1 MSPVPALETA
11 PGAHRG
17 RPAPRRP
24 VPALEAAPAPPLIE
38 SPPPRRTGAL
48 EVARTELTAW
58 RRTRPA
64 GPIAG
69 GWACAAV
76 LAAIVLAGPYPIGAL
91 IWWSLYESVDASGH
105 TVTAVE
111 AGARLAFDVVT
122 VVVAWAAVGCGAW
135 IGAESGRAGM
145 VGDARAAGPAAADVA
160 PTPAGTI
167 TVAPAGPAAATGT
180 TAATPGTTADP
191 DATATGPGARAL
203 GALLAAWARCLA
215 VWSPGA
221 VVLMIATPLGGAPWP
236 ALILLLAYLIILSG
250 AACGLGA
257 GARAVLPH
265 RDEAAQWLALLLAAA
280 LTVAGPILWATVRL
294 APEHRPT
301 AWGLAVTS
309 PHTGVS
315 DIMSRTAQT
324 RVLGA
329 AASLIDAD
337 RGPAGPGGARR
348 PPAHSPVWPKSLAI
362 AVALG
367 GAGAAARAAG
377 LRLAGR
383 GRTRR
388 TLPAAG
394 PDVGG
399 ELDAGG
405 GPGADRCGPPR
416 VVRPRRFPADRAA
429 RSMRP

>member
-17 RPAPRRP
+17 HPAPRRRVP
-24 VPALEAAPAPPLIE
+24 VLKTAPALPLID
-38 SPPPRRTGAL
+38 PLPPRRAGAL

-58 RRTRPA
+58 RRTRPT

-69 GWACAAV
+69 GWAWAAV

-122 VVVAWAAVGCGAW
+122 VMVAWAAVGCGSW
-135 IGAESGRAGM
+135 IGAESRRAGM
-145 VGDARAAGPAAADVA
+145 GGAARAAGPGTADVA
-160 PTPAGTI
+160 P
-167 TVAPAGPAAATGT
+167 AAA
-180 TAATPGTTADP
+180 AGTTADP
-191 DATATGPGARAL
+191 DATATGPGARTL

-221 VVLMIATPLGGAPWP
+221 VVLVIATLLGGAPWP
-236 ALILLLAYLIILSG
+236 TLILLLAYLIILSG

-280 LTVAGPILWATVRL
+280 LTVAGPILWATARL

-324 RVLGA
+324 RILGA
-329 AASLIDAD
+329 AASLIDTD
-337 RGPAGPGGARR
+337 RGPAGSGGARR
-348 PPAHSPVWPKSLAI
+348 PPAHSPVWPRSLA
-362 AVALG
+362 AVVALG
-367 GAGAAARAAG
+367 GAGVAARAAR
-377 LRLAGR
+377 LRLAER
-383 GRTRR
+383 DRARR
-388 TLPAAG
+388 LPARRPAPSMG
-394 PDVGG
+394 P
-399 ELDAGG
+399 
-405 GPGADRCGPPR
+405 
-416 VVRPRRFPADRAA
+416 
-429 RSMRP
+429 

>member
-69 GWACAAV
+69 GWAWAAV

-145 VGDARAAGPAAADVA
+145 VGDARAAGPAAA
-160 PTPAGTI
+160 T
-167 TVAPAGPAAATGT
+167 
-180 TAATPGTTADP
+180 GTTADP

-221 VVLMIATPLGGAPWP
+221 VVLVIATPLGGAPWP
-236 ALILLLAYLIILSG
+236 TLILLLAYLIILSG

-294 APEHRPT
+294 APEHRPA

-348 PPAHSPVWPKSLAI
+348 PPAHSPVWPKSLAV

-377 LRLAGR
+377 LRLADR

-388 TLPAAG
+388 TLPAG
-394 PDVGG
+394 GSDVGG
-399 ELDAGG
+399 ELDASG
-405 GPGADRCGPPR
+405 GPGADRCGMPR
-416 VVRPRRFPADRAA
+416 VVRPRRFPADRTV

>member
-1 MSPVPALETA
+1 MSRVPALETA
-11 PGAHRG
+11 PGAHLG

-69 GWACAAV
+69 GWAWAAV

-167 TVAPAGPAAATGT
+167 TVAPAGPAAPA
-180 TAATPGTTADP
+180 AATGTTADP

-221 VVLMIATPLGGAPWP
+221 VVLVIATPLGGAPWP
-236 ALILLLAYLIILSG
+236 TLILLLAYLIILSG

-280 LTVAGPILWATVRL
+280 LTVAGPILWATARL

-337 RGPAGPGGARR
+337 RGPTGPGGTRR
-348 PPAHSPVWPKSLAI
+348 PPTHSPVWPRSLA
-362 AVALG
+362 AALALG
-367 GAGAAARAAG
+367 G
-377 LRLAGR
+377 
-383 GRTRR
+383 
-388 TLPAAG
+388 
-394 PDVGG
+394 
-399 ELDAGG
+399 
-405 GPGADRCGPPR
+405 DRCGMPR
-416 VVRPRRFPADRAA
+416 VVRPRRFPADRTV

>member
-1 MSPVPALETA
+1 MSRVPALEAT

-17 RPAPRRP
+17 HPAPRRRVP
-24 VPALEAAPAPPLIE
+24 VLKSAPALPLID
-38 SPPPRRTGAL
+38 PLPPRRAGAL

-69 GWACAAV
+69 GWAWAAV

-111 AGARLAFDVVT
+111 ASARLAFDVVT
-122 VVVAWAAVGCGAW
+122 VMVAWAAVGCGAW

-145 VGDARAAGPAAADVA
+145 VGGARAAGPGTADVA
-160 PTPAGTI
+160 PAAPAGTI
-167 TVAPAGPAAATGT
+167 TVAPAG
-180 TAATPGTTADP
+180 TTADP
-191 DATATGPGARAL
+191 DATATDPGARAL

-221 VVLMIATPLGGAPWP
+221 VVLVIATPLGGAPWP
-236 ALILLLAYLIILSG
+236 TLILLLAYLIILSG

-257 GARAVLPH
+257 GARAILPH
-265 RDEAAQWLALLLAAA
+265 RDEAAQWLALLLAAT
-280 LTVAGPILWATVRL
+280 LTVAGPILWATARL

-337 RGPAGPGGARR
+337 RGPTGPGGVRR
-348 PPAHSPVWPKSLAI
+348 PPAHSPVWPRSLA
-362 AVALG
+362 AALALG

-377 LRLAGR
+377 LRLTAR
-383 GRTRR
+383 DRIRR
-388 TLPAAG
+388 ARPADG
-394 PDVGG
+394 PDDESDGDG
-399 ELDAGG
+399 EPDGAGQS
-405 GPGADRCGPPR
+405 PPLR
-416 VVRPRRFPADRAA
+416 AVRPGRFPADRTV

>member
-69 GWACAAV
+69 GWAWAAV

-145 VGDARAAGPAAADVA
+145 VGDARAAGPAAA
-160 PTPAGTI
+160 AGT
-167 TVAPAGPAAATGT
+167 A
-180 TAATPGTTADP
+180 ADP

-203 GALLAAWARCLA
+203 GALLAAWARCLV

-221 VVLMIATPLGGAPWP
+221 VVLVIATPLGGAPWP

-280 LTVAGPILWATVRL
+280 LTVAGPILWATARL

-337 RGPAGPGGARR
+337 RGSTGTGGTRR
-348 PPAHSPVWPKSLAI
+348 PPAHSPVWPRSLA
-362 AVALG
+362 AALALG
-367 GAGAAARAAG
+367 GAGAAARATG

-388 TLPAAG
+388 TPPAGG

-416 VVRPRRFPADRAA
+416 VVRPRRFPADRAV

>member
-1 MSPVPALETA
+1 MS
-11 PGAHRG
+11 
-17 RPAPRRP
+17 P

-69 GWACAAV
+69 GWAWAAV

-145 VGDARAAGPAAADVA
+145 VGDARAAGPAAA
-160 PTPAGTI
+160 T
-167 TVAPAGPAAATGT
+167 
-180 TAATPGTTADP
+180 GTTADP

-221 VVLMIATPLGGAPWP
+221 VVLVIATPLGGAPWP

-294 APEHRPT
+294 APEHRPA

-337 RGPAGPGGARR
+337 RGPAGPGGVRR
-348 PPAHSPVWPKSLAI
+348 PPAHSPVWPKSLAV

-388 TLPAAG
+388 TLPAGG

-405 GPGADRCGPPR
+405 GSGADRCGMPR
-416 VVRPRRFPADRAA
+416 VVRPRRFPADRTV

>member
-1 MSPVPALETA
+1 MSRVPALETA

-69 GWACAAV
+69 GWAWAAV

-111 AGARLAFDVVT
+111 AGARLIFDVVT
-122 VVVAWAAVGCGAW
+122 VMVAWAAVGCGSW
-135 IGAESGRAGM
+135 IGAESRRAGM
-145 VGDARAAGPAAADVA
+145 GGAARAAGPGTADVA
-160 PTPAGTI
+160 PTAPGTAAGTI
-167 TVAPAGPAAATGT
+167 DVAPG
-180 TAATPGTTADP
+180 TAANTAADP
-191 DATATGPGARAL
+191 DATATAPGARAL

-221 VVLMIATPLGGAPWP
+221 VVLVIATPLGGAPWP

-294 APEHRPT
+294 APEHRPA

-337 RGPAGPGGARR
+337 RGPTGTGGARR

-367 GAGAAARAAG
+367 GAGAAARAAR
-377 LRLAGR
+377 LRLTGR

-388 TLPAAG
+388 ARPAGG
-394 PDVGG
+394 PDGG
-399 ELDAGG
+399 DRHPPLGTST
-405 GPGADRCGPPR
+405 GPTADPLVWGP
-416 VVRPRRFPADRAA
+416 
-429 RSMRP
+429 

>member
-1 MSPVPALETA
+1 MSRVPALEAT

-17 RPAPRRP
+17 HPAPRRRVP
-24 VPALEAAPAPPLIE
+24 VLKSAPALPLID
-38 SPPPRRTGAL
+38 PLPPRRAGAL

-69 GWACAAV
+69 GWAWAAV

-111 AGARLAFDVVT
+111 ASARLAFDVVT
-122 VVVAWAAVGCGAW
+122 VMVAWAAVGCGAW

-145 VGDARAAGPAAADVA
+145 VGGARAAGPGTADVA
-160 PTPAGTI
+160 PAAPAGTI
-167 TVAPAGPAAATGT
+167 TVAPAG
-180 TAATPGTTADP
+180 TTADP
-191 DATATGPGARAL
+191 DATATDPGARAL

-221 VVLMIATPLGGAPWP
+221 VVLVIATPLGGAPWP
-236 ALILLLAYLIILSG
+236 TLILLLAYLIILSG

-257 GARAVLPH
+257 GARAILPH
-265 RDEAAQWLALLLAAA
+265 RDEAAQWLALLLAAT
-280 LTVAGPILWATVRL
+280 LTVAGPILWATARL
-294 APEHRPT
+294 APEHRPA

-309 PHTGVS
+309 PHIGVS

-337 RGPAGPGGARR
+337 RGPTGPGGVRR
-348 PPAHSPVWPKSLAI
+348 PPAHSPVWPRSLA
-362 AVALG
+362 AALALG

-377 LRLAGR
+377 LRLTAR
-383 GRTRR
+383 DRIRR
-388 TLPAAG
+388 ARPADGPADG
-394 PDVGG
+394 PDG
-399 ELDAGG
+399 AGQ
-405 GPGADRCGPPR
+405 PPPLR
-416 VVRPRRFPADRAA
+416 AVRPGRFPADRTV

>member
-1 MSPVPALETA
+1 MSRVPVLEAT
-11 PGAHRG
+11 PGARRG
-17 RPAPRRP
+17 RPAPRRR
-24 VPALEAAPAPPLIE
+24 VPAPEAAPALPLID
-38 SPPPRRTGAL
+38 PLPPRRTGAL

-69 GWACAAV
+69 GWAWAAV

-122 VVVAWAAVGCGAW
+122 VMVAWAAVGCGAW

-145 VGDARAAGPAAADVA
+145 VGDARAAGPGTADVA
-160 PTPAGTI
+160 PA
-167 TVAPAGPAAATGT
+167 
-180 TAATPGTTADP
+180 GTTADP
-191 DATATGPGARAL
+191 DATATDPGARAL

-221 VVLMIATPLGGAPWP
+221 VVLVIATLLGGAPWP
-236 ALILLLAYLIILSG
+236 TLILLLAYLIILSG

-257 GARAVLPH
+257 GARAILPH

-280 LTVAGPILWATVRL
+280 LTVAGPILWATTRL

-337 RGPAGPGGARR
+337 RGPTGTGGARR
-348 PPAHSPVWPKSLAI
+348 PPAHSPVWPRSLA
-362 AVALG
+362 AALALG
-367 GAGAAARAAG
+367 GAGAAARAAR

-388 TLPAAG
+388 TLPAGG

-405 GPGADRCGPPR
+405 GPGADQCGPAPTGA
-416 VVRPRRFPADRAA
+416 VRPG
-429 RSMRP
+429 

>member
-69 GWACAAV
+69 SWAWAAV

-145 VGDARAAGPAAADVA
+145 VGAARAAGPGTADVTPTAPGTAASTIDVA
-160 PTPAGTI
+160 PGT
-167 TVAPAGPAAATGT
+167 A
-180 TAATPGTTADP
+180 ADP
-191 DATATGPGARAL
+191 DATATAPGARAL

-221 VVLMIATPLGGAPWP
+221 VVLVIATPLGGAPWP
-236 ALILLLAYLIILSG
+236 TLILLLAYLIILSG

-280 LTVAGPILWATVRL
+280 LTVAGPILWATTRL
-294 APEHRPT
+294 APEHRTT

-337 RGPAGPGGARR
+337 RGPTGTGGARR
-348 PPAHSPVWPKSLAI
+348 PPAHSPVWPRSLAA

-367 GAGAAARAAG
+367 GAGAAACAAR
-377 LRLAGR
+377 LRLTGR

-388 TLPAAG
+388 ARPAGG
-394 PDVGG
+394 PDGGG

-416 VVRPRRFPADRAA
+416 VVRPRRFPADRAV

>member
-145 VGDARAAGPAAADVA
+145 VGDARAAGPAAA
-160 PTPAGTI
+160 AGT
-167 TVAPAGPAAATGT
+167 A
-180 TAATPGTTADP
+180 ADP

-203 GALLAAWARCLA
+203 GALLAAWARCLV

-221 VVLMIATPLGGAPWP
+221 VVLVIATPLGGAPWP

-337 RGPAGPGGARR
+337 RGPTGTGGTRR

-367 GAGAAARAAG
+367 GAGAAARATG

-388 TLPAAG
+388 TPPAGG

-405 GPGADRCGPPR
+405 GPGADRCGLAPTG
-416 VVRPRRFPADRAA
+416 AA
-429 RSMRP
+429 RPG

>member
-1 MSPVPALETA
+1 
-11 PGAHRG
+11 
-17 RPAPRRP
+17 
-24 VPALEAAPAPPLIE
+24 
-38 SPPPRRTGAL
+38 
-48 EVARTELTAW
+48 
-58 RRTRPA
+58 
-64 GPIAG
+64 
-69 GWACAAV
+69 
-76 LAAIVLAGPYPIGAL
+76 
-91 IWWSLYESVDASGH
+91 
-105 TVTAVE
+105 
-111 AGARLAFDVVT
+111 
-122 VVVAWAAVGCGAW
+122 
-135 IGAESGRAGM
+135 M
-145 VGDARAAGPAAADVA
+145 VGDARAAGPAAA
-160 PTPAGTI
+160 T
-167 TVAPAGPAAATGT
+167 
-180 TAATPGTTADP
+180 GTTADP

-221 VVLMIATPLGGAPWP
+221 VVLVIATPLGGAPWP
-236 ALILLLAYLIILSG
+236 TLILLLAYLIILSG

-257 GARAVLPH
+257 GARAILPH

-280 LTVAGPILWATVRL
+280 LTVAGPILWATARL

-348 PPAHSPVWPKSLAI
+348 PPAHSPVWPKSLAV

-388 TLPAAG
+388 TPPAGG
-394 PDVGG
+394 PDDESDGDG
-399 ELDAGG
+399 EPDGAGQ
-405 GPGADRCGPPR
+405 PPPLR
-416 VVRPRRFPADRAA
+416 AVRPRRFPADRAV

>member
-145 VGDARAAGPAAADVA
+145 VGDARAAA
-160 PTPAGTI
+160 
-167 TVAPAGPAAATGT
+167 PAAAT
-180 TAATPGTTADP
+180 GTTADP
-191 DATATGPGARAL
+191 DATATSPGARAL

-221 VVLMIATPLGGAPWP
+221 VVLVIATPLGGAPWP

-280 LTVAGPILWATVRL
+280 LTVAGPILWATARL

-348 PPAHSPVWPKSLAI
+348 PPAHSPVWPKSLAA

-377 LRLAGR
+377 LRLTGR

-388 TLPAAG
+388 TRRARPRAGPTPAAG
-394 PDVGG
+394 P
-399 ELDAGG
+399 A
-405 GPGADRCGPPR
+405 PTGA
-416 VVRPRRFPADRAA
+416 VRPG
-429 RSMRP
+429 

>member
-1 MSPVPALETA
+1 MSRVPTLEAT

-17 RPAPRRP
+17 HPAPRRRVP
-24 VPALEAAPAPPLIE
+24 VLKTAPALPLID
-38 SPPPRRTGAL
+38 PLPPRRAGAL

-69 GWACAAV
+69 GWAWAAV

-122 VVVAWAAVGCGAW
+122 VMVAWAAVGCGSW

-145 VGDARAAGPAAADVA
+145 GGAARAAGPGTADVA
-160 PTPAGTI
+160 PA
-167 TVAPAGPAAATGT
+167 APA
-180 TAATPGTTADP
+180 GTTADL
-191 DATATGPGARAL
+191 DATATGPGARTL

-221 VVLMIATPLGGAPWP
+221 VVLVIATPLGGAPWP
-236 ALILLLAYLIILSG
+236 TLILLLAYLIILSG

-257 GARAVLPH
+257 GARAILPH

-280 LTVAGPILWATVRL
+280 LTVAGPILWATARL

-337 RGPAGPGGARR
+337 RGPTGPGGTRR
-348 PPAHSPVWPKSLAI
+348 PPAHSPVWPRSLA
-362 AVALG
+362 AALALG
-367 GAGAAARAAG
+367 GAGAAARATG

-383 GRTRR
+383 GRIRR
-388 TLPAAG
+388 TPPAGG

>member
-1 MSPVPALETA
+1 MSRVPALEAT

-17 RPAPRRP
+17 RPAPRRR
-24 VPALEAAPAPPLIE
+24 VPALKTAPALPLID
-38 SPPPRRTGAL
+38 PLPPRRAGAL

-64 GPIAG
+64 VPIAG
-69 GWACAAV
+69 GWAWAAV

-122 VVVAWAAVGCGAW
+122 VMVAWAAVGCGAW
-135 IGAESGRAGM
+135 IGAESRRAGM
-145 VGDARAAGPAAADVA
+145 VGDARAAGPAAAAGTAAD
-160 PTPAGTI
+160 PDGTI
-167 TVAPAGPAAATGT
+167 TVAPAAATGT
-180 TAATPGTTADP
+180 AADP

-221 VVLMIATPLGGAPWP
+221 VVLVIATLLGGAPWP
-236 ALILLLAYLIILSG
+236 TLILLLAYLIILSG

-257 GARAVLPH
+257 GARAILPH

-280 LTVAGPILWATVRL
+280 LTVAGPILWATTRL

-337 RGPAGPGGARR
+337 RGPTGPGGVRR
-348 PPAHSPVWPKSLAI
+348 PPAHSPVWPRSLA
-362 AVALG
+362 AALALG
-367 GAGAAARAAG
+367 GAGAAARAAR

-388 TLPAAG
+388 TLPAGG

>member
-69 GWACAAV
+69 GWAWAAV

-145 VGDARAAGPAAADVA
+145 VGDARAAGPAAA
-160 PTPAGTI
+160 T
-167 TVAPAGPAAATGT
+167 
-180 TAATPGTTADP
+180 GTTADP

-221 VVLMIATPLGGAPWP
+221 VVLVIATPLGGAPWP

-337 RGPAGPGGARR
+337 RGPTGTGGARR
-348 PPAHSPVWPKSLAI
+348 PPAHSPVWPKSLAV

-388 TLPAAG
+388 TPPAGG

-416 VVRPRRFPADRAA
+416 VVRPRRFPADRAV

>member
-1 MSPVPALETA
+1 MSRVPVLEAT
-11 PGAHRG
+11 PGARRG
-17 RPAPRRP
+17 HPAPRRR
-24 VPALEAAPAPPLIE
+24 VPAPEAAPALPLID
-38 SPPPRRTGAL
+38 PLPPRRAGAL
-48 EVARTELTAW
+48 DVARTELTAW

-69 GWACAAV
+69 GWAWAAV

-122 VVVAWAAVGCGAW
+122 VMVAWAAVGCGAW
-135 IGAESGRAGM
+135 IGAESRRAGM
-145 VGDARAAGPAAADVA
+145 VGGARAAGPGTADVA
-160 PTPAGTI
+160 PAAPAGTI
-167 TVAPAGPAAATGT
+167 TVAPA
-180 TAATPGTTADP
+180 GTTADP

-221 VVLMIATPLGGAPWP
+221 VVLVIATPLGGAPWP
-236 ALILLLAYLIILSG
+236 TLILLLTYLIILSG

-257 GARAVLPH
+257 GARAILPH

-280 LTVAGPILWATVRL
+280 LTVAGPILWATARL
-294 APEHRPT
+294 APEHRPA

-309 PHTGVS
+309 PHIGVS

-337 RGPAGPGGARR
+337 RGPTGPGGVRR
-348 PPAHSPVWPKSLAI
+348 PPAHSPVWPRSLA
-362 AVALG
+362 AALALG

-377 LRLAGR
+377 SSLSGTSQ
-383 GRTRR
+383 GSKSSPSIRR
-388 TLPAAG
+388 RPDSGYAVIVRFNPIQSSSVTLSS
-394 PDVGG
+394 
-399 ELDAGG
+399 
-405 GPGADRCGPPR
+405 R
-416 VVRPRRFPADRAA
+416 
-429 RSMRP
+429 

>member
-145 VGDARAAGPAAADVA
+145 VGDARAAGPAAATGTTDV
-160 PTPAGTI
+160 T
-167 TVAPAGPAAATGT
+167 PAAAT
-180 TAATPGTTADP
+180 GTTADP

-203 GALLAAWARCLA
+203 GALLAAWARCLV

-221 VVLMIATPLGGAPWP
+221 VVLVIATPLGGAPWP

-280 LTVAGPILWATVRL
+280 LTVAGPILWATARL

-337 RGPAGPGGARR
+337 RGSTGTGGTRR
-348 PPAHSPVWPKSLAI
+348 PPAHSPVWPRSLA
-362 AVALG
+362 AALALG
-367 GAGAAARAAG
+367 GAGAAARATG

-388 TLPAAG
+388 TPPAGG

-399 ELDAGG
+399 ELDAGGGPDASG

-416 VVRPRRFPADRAA
+416 VVRPRRFPADRAV

>member
-69 GWACAAV
+69 GWAWAAV

-145 VGDARAAGPAAADVA
+145 VGDARAAGPAAATGTTA
-160 PTPAGTI
+160 AATGTI
-167 TVAPAGPAAATGT
+167 DVTPAAATGT
-180 TAATPGTTADP
+180 AADP

-221 VVLMIATPLGGAPWP
+221 VVLVIATPLGGAPWP

-294 APEHRPT
+294 APEHRPA

-337 RGPAGPGGARR
+337 RGPTGTGGARR

-377 LRLAGR
+377 LRLADR

-388 TLPAAG
+388 TLPAG
-394 PDVGG
+394 GSDVGG

-405 GPGADRCGPPR
+405 GSGANRCGPPR
-416 VVRPRRFPADRAA
+416 VVRPRRFPADRTV

>member
-135 IGAESGRAGM
+135 IGAVSWGGGM
-145 VGDARAAGPAAADVA
+145 VGAARAAGPGTADVA
-160 PTPAGTI
+160 PTAPGTAAGTI
-167 TVAPAGPAAATGT
+167 DVAPGT
-180 TAATPGTTADP
+180 AADP
-191 DATATGPGARAL
+191 DATATAPGARAL

-337 RGPAGPGGARR
+337 RGPTGPGGVRR
-348 PPAHSPVWPKSLAI
+348 PPAHSPVWPRSLA
-362 AVALG
+362 AALALG

-377 LRLAGR
+377 LRLTAR
-383 GRTRR
+383 DRIRR
-388 TLPAAG
+388 ARPADG
-394 PDVGG
+394 PDDESDGDG
-399 ELDAGG
+399 EPDGAGQS
-405 GPGADRCGPPR
+405 PPLR
-416 VVRPRRFPADRAA
+416 AVRPGRFPADRTV

>member
-1 MSPVPALETA
+1 MSRVPALETA

-17 RPAPRRP
+17 HPAPRRRI
-24 VPALEAAPAPPLIE
+24 PAPEAAPALPLID
-38 SPPPRRTGAL
+38 PLPPRRAGAL

-64 GPIAG
+64 VPIAG

-122 VVVAWAAVGCGAW
+122 VVVAWAAVGCGSW
-135 IGAESGRAGM
+135 IGAESRRAGM
-145 VGDARAAGPAAADVA
+145 VGAARAAGP
-160 PTPAGTI
+160 GT
-167 TVAPAGPAAATGT
+167 A
-180 TAATPGTTADP
+180 ADP
-191 DATATGPGARAL
+191 DATATAPGARAL

-221 VVLMIATPLGGAPWP
+221 VVLVIATPLGGAPWP
-236 ALILLLAYLIILSG
+236 TLILLLTYLIILSG

-257 GARAVLPH
+257 GARAILPH
-265 RDEAAQWLALLLAAA
+265 RDEVAQWLALLLAAA
-280 LTVAGPILWATVRL
+280 LTVAGPILWATTRL
-294 APEHRPT
+294 APEHRTT

-337 RGPAGPGGARR
+337 RGPTGTGGARR

-377 LRLAGR
+377 LRLTGR

-388 TLPAAG
+388 ARPAGGPDGGDRHPPLGTSTGPAADPLVWG
-394 PDVGG
+394 P
-399 ELDAGG
+399 
-405 GPGADRCGPPR
+405 
-416 VVRPRRFPADRAA
+416 
-429 RSMRP
+429 

>member
-1 MSPVPALETA
+1 MSRVPALEAT

-17 RPAPRRP
+17 HPAPRRRVP
-24 VPALEAAPAPPLIE
+24 VLKTAPALPLID
-38 SPPPRRTGAL
+38 PLPPRRAGAL

-69 GWACAAV
+69 SWAWAAV

-145 VGDARAAGPAAADVA
+145 VGDARAAGPAAAAGTAAD
-160 PTPAGTI
+160 PDGTI
-167 TVAPAGPAAATGT
+167 TVAPAAATGT
-180 TAATPGTTADP
+180 AADP

-221 VVLMIATPLGGAPWP
+221 VVLVIATPLGGAPWP

-294 APEHRPT
+294 APEHRPA

-337 RGPAGPGGARR
+337 RGPAGTGGARR
-348 PPAHSPVWPKSLAI
+348 PPAHSPVWPRSLA
-362 AVALG
+362 AALALG
-367 GAGAAARAAG
+367 GAGAAARATG

-383 GRTRR
+383 GRIRR
-388 TLPAAG
+388 TPPAGG

>member
-1 MSPVPALETA
+1 MSRVPTLEAT

-17 RPAPRRP
+17 HPAPRRRVP
-24 VPALEAAPAPPLIE
+24 VLKTAPALPLID
-38 SPPPRRTGAL
+38 PLPPRRAGAL

-69 GWACAAV
+69 GWAWAAV

-122 VVVAWAAVGCGAW
+122 VMVAWAAVGCGAW
-135 IGAESGRAGM
+135 IGAESRRAGM
-145 VGDARAAGPAAADVA
+145 VGDARAAGPGTADVA
-160 PTPAGTI
+160 PA
-167 TVAPAGPAAATGT
+167 APA
-180 TAATPGTTADP
+180 GTTADP
-191 DATATGPGARAL
+191 DATATDPGARAL

-221 VVLMIATPLGGAPWP
+221 VVLVIATPLGGAPWP
-236 ALILLLAYLIILSG
+236 TLILLLAYLIILSG

-257 GARAVLPH
+257 GARAILPH

-280 LTVAGPILWATVRL
+280 LTVAGPILWATTRL

-337 RGPAGPGGARR
+337 RGPTGPGGTRR
-348 PPAHSPVWPKSLAI
+348 PPAHSPVWPRSLA
-362 AVALG
+362 AALALG
-367 GAGAAARAAG
+367 GAGAAARAAR

-383 GRTRR
+383 SRTRR
-388 TLPAAG
+388 TPPAGG

-405 GPGADRCGPPR
+405 GPGADQCGPAPTGA
-416 VVRPRRFPADRAA
+416 VRPG
-429 RSMRP
+429 

>member
-69 GWACAAV
+69 GWAWAAV

-145 VGDARAAGPAAADVA
+145 VGDARAAGPAAA
-160 PTPAGTI
+160 TGTI
-167 TVAPAGPAAATGT
+167 DVTPAAAT
-180 TAATPGTTADP
+180 GTTADP

-221 VVLMIATPLGGAPWP
+221 VVLVIATPLGGAPWP

-294 APEHRPT
+294 APEHRPA

-315 DIMSRTAQT
+315 DIMSRPAQT

-337 RGPAGPGGARR
+337 RGPTGTGGARR
-348 PPAHSPVWPKSLAI
+348 PPAHSPVWPRSLA
-362 AVALG
+362 AALALG

-377 LRLAGR
+377 LRLTTR
-383 GRTRR
+383 DRIRRTR
-388 TLPAAG
+388 PADG

-405 GPGADRCGPPR
+405 GSGADRCGMPR
-416 VVRPRRFPADRAA
+416 VVRPRRFPADRTV

>member
-1 MSPVPALETA
+1 MSRVPTLEAT

-17 RPAPRRP
+17 HPAPRRRVP
-24 VPALEAAPAPPLIE
+24 VLKTAPALPLID
-38 SPPPRRTGAL
+38 PLPPRRAGAL

-69 GWACAAV
+69 GWAWAAV

-122 VVVAWAAVGCGAW
+122 VMVAWAAVGCGAW

-145 VGDARAAGPAAADVA
+145 VGDARAAGPGTAA
-160 PTPAGTI
+160 
-167 TVAPAGPAAATGT
+167 VAPAAPA
-180 TAATPGTTADP
+180 GTTADP

-221 VVLMIATPLGGAPWP
+221 VVLVIATPLGGAPWP
-236 ALILLLAYLIILSG
+236 TLILLLAYLIILSG

-257 GARAVLPH
+257 GARAILPH

-280 LTVAGPILWATVRL
+280 LTVAGPILWATARL

-337 RGPAGPGGARR
+337 RGPAGPGGTRR
-348 PPAHSPVWPKSLAI
+348 PPAHSPVWPRSLA
-362 AVALG
+362 AALALG

-377 LRLAGR
+377 LRLTARDRIRRARRRRPVPTTPGSAP
-383 GRTRR
+383 RTVPSR
-388 TLPAAG
+388 PDG
-394 PDVGG
+394 P
-399 ELDAGG
+399 
-405 GPGADRCGPPR
+405 
-416 VVRPRRFPADRAA
+416 
-429 RSMRP
+429 

>member
-1 MSPVPALETA
+1 MSRVPALEAT

-17 RPAPRRP
+17 HPAPRRRVP
-24 VPALEAAPAPPLIE
+24 VLKTAPALPLID
-38 SPPPRRTGAL
+38 PLPPRRAGAL

-69 GWACAAV
+69 GWAWAAV

-122 VVVAWAAVGCGAW
+122 VMVAWAAVGCGAW

-145 VGDARAAGPAAADVA
+145 VGDARAAGPGTADVA
-160 PTPAGTI
+160 PA
-167 TVAPAGPAAATGT
+167 
-180 TAATPGTTADP
+180 GTTADP

-221 VVLMIATPLGGAPWP
+221 VVLVIATPLGGAPWP
-236 ALILLLAYLIILSG
+236 TLILLLAYLIILSG

-257 GARAVLPH
+257 GARAILPH

-280 LTVAGPILWATVRL
+280 LTVAGPILWATARL
-294 APEHRPT
+294 APEHRPA

-309 PHTGVS
+309 PHIGVS

-337 RGPAGPGGARR
+337 RGPTGPGGTRR
-348 PPAHSPVWPKSLAI
+348 PPAHQEQS
-362 AVALG
+362 
-367 GAGAAARAAG
+367 
-377 LRLAGR
+377 
-383 GRTRR
+383 
-388 TLPAAG
+388 
-394 PDVGG
+394 
-399 ELDAGG
+399 
-405 GPGADRCGPPR
+405 
-416 VVRPRRFPADRAA
+416 
-429 RSMRP
+429 

>member
-1 MSPVPALETA
+1 MSRVPALEAT

-17 RPAPRRP
+17 HPAPRRRVP
-24 VPALEAAPAPPLIE
+24 VLKTAPALPLID
-38 SPPPRRTGAL
+38 PLPPRRAGAL

-69 GWACAAV
+69 SWAWAAV

-122 VVVAWAAVGCGAW
+122 VMVAWAAVGCGAW

-145 VGDARAAGPAAADVA
+145 VGDARAAGPGTADVA
-160 PTPAGTI
+160 PAAPAGT
-167 TVAPAGPAAATGT
+167 TADPAAPA
-180 TAATPGTTADP
+180 GTTADP

-221 VVLMIATPLGGAPWP
+221 VVLVIATPLGGAPWP

-257 GARAVLPH
+257 GARAILPH
-265 RDEAAQWLALLLAAA
+265 RDETAQWLALLLAAA
-280 LTVAGPILWATVRL
+280 LTVAGPILWATARL

-337 RGPAGPGGARR
+337 RGPTGPGGVRR
-348 PPAHSPVWPKSLAI
+348 PPAHSPVWPRSLA
-362 AVALG
+362 AALALG

-377 LRLAGR
+377 LRLTAR
-383 GRTRR
+383 DRIRR
-388 TLPAAG
+388 ARPAAG
-394 PDVGG
+394 PDDESDGDG
-399 ELDAGG
+399 EPDGAGQS
-405 GPGADRCGPPR
+405 PPLR
-416 VVRPRRFPADRAA
+416 AVRPGRFPADRTV

>member
-1 MSPVPALETA
+1 MSPVPALET
-11 PGAHRG
+11 
-17 RPAPRRP
+17 
-24 VPALEAAPAPPLIE
+24 APAPPLIE

-69 GWACAAV
+69 GWAWAAV

-145 VGDARAAGPAAADVA
+145 VGDARAAGPAAATGTTDV
-160 PTPAGTI
+160 T
-167 TVAPAGPAAATGT
+167 PAAAT
-180 TAATPGTTADP
+180 GTTADP

-221 VVLMIATPLGGAPWP
+221 VVLVIATPLGGAPWP

-280 LTVAGPILWATVRL
+280 LTVAGPILWATARL

-337 RGPAGPGGARR
+337 RGPTGPGGARR

-377 LRLAGR
+377 LRLADR

-388 TLPAAG
+388 TLPAGG

-405 GPGADRCGPPR
+405 GPGADRCGMPR
-416 VVRPRRFPADRAA
+416 VVRPRRFPADRTV

>member
-1 MSPVPALETA
+1 M
-11 PGAHRG
+11 
-17 RPAPRRP
+17 
-24 VPALEAAPAPPLIE
+24 
-38 SPPPRRTGAL
+38 
-48 EVARTELTAW
+48 
-58 RRTRPA
+58 
-64 GPIAG
+64 
-69 GWACAAV
+69 
-76 LAAIVLAGPYPIGAL
+76 
-91 IWWSLYESVDASGH
+91 
-105 TVTAVE
+105 E

-145 VGDARAAGPAAADVA
+145 VGDARAAGPAAA
-160 PTPAGTI
+160 AGT
-167 TVAPAGPAAATGT
+167 A
-180 TAATPGTTADP
+180 ADP

-221 VVLMIATPLGGAPWP
+221 VVLVIATPLGGAPWP

-280 LTVAGPILWATVRL
+280 LTVAGPILWATARL

-348 PPAHSPVWPKSLAI
+348 PPAHSPVWPKSLAV

-377 LRLAGR
+377 LRLADR

-388 TLPAAG
+388 TLPAG
-394 PDVGG
+394 GSDVGG

-405 GPGADRCGPPR
+405 GPGADRCGMPR
-416 VVRPRRFPADRAA
+416 VVRPRRFPADRTV

>member
-1 MSPVPALETA
+1 MSRVPALEAT

-17 RPAPRRP
+17 HPAPRRRVP
-24 VPALEAAPAPPLIE
+24 VLKSAPALPLID
-38 SPPPRRTGAL
+38 PLPPRRAGAL

-69 GWACAAV
+69 GWAWAAV

-122 VVVAWAAVGCGAW
+122 VMVAWAAVGCGAW

-145 VGDARAAGPAAADVA
+145 GGAARAAGPGTAA
-160 PTPAGTI
+160 
-167 TVAPAGPAAATGT
+167 VAPAAPA
-180 TAATPGTTADP
+180 GTTADP

-221 VVLMIATPLGGAPWP
+221 VVLVIATPLGGAPWP
-236 ALILLLAYLIILSG
+236 TLILLLAYLIILSG

-257 GARAVLPH
+257 GARAILPH

-280 LTVAGPILWATVRL
+280 LTVAGPILWATARL
-294 APEHRPT
+294 APEHRPA

-309 PHTGVS
+309 PHIGVS

-388 TLPAAG
+388 TLPAGG

>member
-69 GWACAAV
+69 GWAWAAV

-111 AGARLAFDVVT
+111 AGARLAFDVIT
-122 VVVAWAAVGCGAW
+122 VVVAWAAVGCGSW
-135 IGAESGRAGM
+135 IGAESRRAGM
-145 VGDARAAGPAAADVA
+145 VGAARAAGPGTADVA
-160 PTPAGTI
+160 PTAPGTAAGTI
-167 TVAPAGPAAATGT
+167 DVAPG
-180 TAATPGTTADP
+180 TAANTAADP
-191 DATATGPGARAL
+191 DATATAPGARAL

-221 VVLMIATPLGGAPWP
+221 VVLVIATPLGGAPWP

-294 APEHRPT
+294 APEHRPA

-337 RGPAGPGGARR
+337 RGPTGTGGARR
-348 PPAHSPVWPKSLAI
+348 PPAHSPVWPRSLAA

-377 LRLAGR
+377 LRLADR

-388 TLPAAG
+388 TLPAGG

-405 GPGADRCGPPR
+405 GSGADRCGMPR
-416 VVRPRRFPADRAA
+416 VVRPRRFPADRTV

>member
-145 VGDARAAGPAAADVA
+145 VGDARAAA
-160 PTPAGTI
+160 
-167 TVAPAGPAAATGT
+167 PAAAT
-180 TAATPGTTADP
+180 GTTADP
-191 DATATGPGARAL
+191 DATATSPGARAL

-221 VVLMIATPLGGAPWP
+221 VVLVIATPLGGAPWP

-280 LTVAGPILWATVRL
+280 LTVAGPILWATARL

-348 PPAHSPVWPKSLAI
+348 PPAHSPVWPKSLAA

-367 GAGAAARAAG
+367 GAGAAARAAR
-377 LRLAGR
+377 LRLTGR

-388 TLPAAG
+388 TRRTRPAGGPDGGDRHPPLGTSTGPAADPLVWG
-394 PDVGG
+394 P
-399 ELDAGG
+399 
-405 GPGADRCGPPR
+405 
-416 VVRPRRFPADRAA
+416 
-429 RSMRP
+429 

>member
-1 MSPVPALETA
+1 MSRVPALEA
-11 PGAHRG
+11 PPGAHRG
-17 RPAPRRP
+17 HPAPRRRVP
-24 VPALEAAPAPPLIE
+24 VLKPAPALPLID
-38 SPPPRRTGAL
+38 PLPPRRAGAL

-69 GWACAAV
+69 SWAWAAV

-122 VVVAWAAVGCGAW
+122 VMVAWAAVGCGAW

-145 VGDARAAGPAAADVA
+145 VGDARAAGPGTADVA
-160 PTPAGTI
+160 PAAPAGT
-167 TVAPAGPAAATGT
+167 TADPAAPA
-180 TAATPGTTADP
+180 GTTADP

-221 VVLMIATPLGGAPWP
+221 VVLVIATPLGGAPWP
-236 ALILLLAYLIILSG
+236 TLILLLAYLIILSG

-257 GARAVLPH
+257 GARAILPH
-265 RDEAAQWLALLLAAA
+265 RDETAQWLALLLAAA
-280 LTVAGPILWATVRL
+280 LTVAGPILWATARL
-294 APEHRPT
+294 APEHRPA

-309 PHTGVS
+309 PHIGVS

-337 RGPAGPGGARR
+337 RGPTGPGGVRR
-348 PPAHSPVWPKSLAI
+348 PPAHSPVWPRSLA
-362 AVALG
+362 AALALG

-377 LRLAGR
+377 LRLTAR
-383 GRTRR
+383 DRIRR
-388 TLPAAG
+388 ARPADG
-394 PDVGG
+394 PDDESDGDG
-399 ELDAGG
+399 EPDGAGQS
-405 GPGADRCGPPR
+405 PPLR
-416 VVRPRRFPADRAA
+416 AVRPGRFPADRTV

>member
-1 MSPVPALETA
+1 MSRVPALEAT

-17 RPAPRRP
+17 HPAPRRRVP
-24 VPALEAAPAPPLIE
+24 VLKTAPALPLID
-38 SPPPRRTGAL
+38 PLPPRRAGAL

-69 GWACAAV
+69 GWAWAAV

-122 VVVAWAAVGCGAW
+122 VMVAWAAVGCGAW
-135 IGAESGRAGM
+135 IGAESRRAGM
-145 VGDARAAGPAAADVA
+145 VGDARAAGPGTADVA
-160 PTPAGTI
+160 PAAPASTI
-167 TVAPAGPAAATGT
+167 TVAPAGTIAAA
-180 TAATPGTTADP
+180 

-221 VVLMIATPLGGAPWP
+221 VVLVIATPLGGAPWP
-236 ALILLLAYLIILSG
+236 TLILLLAYLIILSG

-257 GARAVLPH
+257 GARAILPH
-265 RDEAAQWLALLLAAA
+265 RDEAAQWLALLLAAT
-280 LTVAGPILWATVRL
+280 LTVAGPILWATARL
-294 APEHRPT
+294 APEHRPA

-309 PHTGVS
+309 PHIGVS

-337 RGPAGPGGARR
+337 RGPTGPGGVRR
-348 PPAHSPVWPKSLAI
+348 PPAHSPVWPRSLA
-362 AVALG
+362 AALALG

-377 LRLAGR
+377 LRLTAR
-383 GRTRR
+383 DRIRR
-388 TLPAAG
+388 ARPADGPADG
-394 PDVGG
+394 PDG
-399 ELDAGG
+399 AGQ
-405 GPGADRCGPPR
+405 PPPLR
-416 VVRPRRFPADRAA
+416 AVRPGRFPADRTV

>member
-145 VGDARAAGPAAADVA
+145 VGDARAAGPAAA
-160 PTPAGTI
+160 AGT
-167 TVAPAGPAAATGT
+167 A
-180 TAATPGTTADP
+180 ADP

-203 GALLAAWARCLA
+203 GALLAAWARCLV

-221 VVLMIATPLGGAPWP
+221 VVLVIATPLGGAPWP

-337 RGPAGPGGARR
+337 RGSTGTGGTRR
-348 PPAHSPVWPKSLAI
+348 PPAHSPVWPRSLA
-362 AVALG
+362 AALALG
-367 GAGAAARAAG
+367 GAGAAARATG

-388 TLPAAG
+388 TLPAGG

-399 ELDAGG
+399 ELDAGGGPDASG

-416 VVRPRRFPADRAA
+416 VVRPRRFPADRAV

>member
-1 MSPVPALETA
+1 MS
-11 PGAHRG
+11 R
-17 RPAPRRP
+17 

-167 TVAPAGPAAATGT
+167 TVAPAGPAAPAAAAGT
-180 TAATPGTTADP
+180 AADP

-221 VVLMIATPLGGAPWP
+221 VVLVIATPLGGAPWP

-280 LTVAGPILWATVRL
+280 LTVAGPILWATARL

-337 RGPAGPGGARR
+337 RGPTGTGGARR

-377 LRLAGR
+377 LRLADR

-388 TLPAAG
+388 TLPAGG

-405 GPGADRCGPPR
+405 GPGADRCGMPR
-416 VVRPRRFPADRAA
+416 VVRPRRFPADRTV

>member
-69 GWACAAV
+69 GWAWAAV

-145 VGDARAAGPAAADVA
+145 VGDARAAA
-160 PTPAGTI
+160 
-167 TVAPAGPAAATGT
+167 PAAATGT
-180 TAATPGTTADP
+180 IAAATGTIDVTPAAATGTTADP
-191 DATATGPGARAL
+191 DATAISPGARAL

-221 VVLMIATPLGGAPWP
+221 VVLVIATPLGGAPWP

-294 APEHRPT
+294 APEHRPA

-337 RGPAGPGGARR
+337 RGPTGTGGTRR

-377 LRLAGR
+377 LRLADR

-388 TLPAAG
+388 TPPAGG

-405 GPGADRCGPPR
+405 GPSADRCGMPR
-416 VVRPRRFPADRAA
+416 VVRPRRFPADRTV